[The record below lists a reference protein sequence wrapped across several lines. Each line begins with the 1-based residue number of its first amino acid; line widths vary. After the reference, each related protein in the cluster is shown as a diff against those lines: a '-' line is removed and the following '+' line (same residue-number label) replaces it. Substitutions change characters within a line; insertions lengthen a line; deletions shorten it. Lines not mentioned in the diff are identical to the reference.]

1 MVDWGNWAWLAP
13 AAPWI
18 GAAVA
23 LISALLASATVWA
36 RWRPEPG
43 DEAGG
48 MPLSLRWIPALTLGI
63 ASAAVVWLM
72 MPAGQPELQMALGAA
87 AAFGVTVA
95 CALWLG
101 RTGERAVRA
110 AQEESFWRLNAE
122 AVTAHMRHLFLREE
136 VMAYA
141 AQAIMEELHATR
153 LHVYLLNN
161 HNFELAASLPP
172 KPEQVE
178 VFSKRGLT
186 AVAFCPNQ
194 RVAFVDYIDPR
205 TGTAT
210 RWAHALPGTSAYDL
224 QAEQKKLEA
233 MGAEAGVAFWR
244 NSKLAGFLLIGGR
257 LKSDPFSDA
266 QRGFTVEVAAEVG
279 RMMDV
284 LGGGAERL
292 AQLRAAEEHVK
303 TQSEMAVLVRRRMA
317 PPDLAEVAGLEFGV
331 STDHAGA
338 GRAAFCDTVVLPASA
353 LGVAMAETDSTG
365 PQAAADMV
373 RLQALLRSRFY
384 VYGED
389 LREMLDSVE
398 RAMTAGEAPEL
409 PVRLLLGRY
418 DARTRRF
425 VYINAGYEPPVLM
438 KNRGDGSETRRL
450 GVTGRALAGGGA
462 ADWVVEE
469 IELRRRD
476 LLVLLSPGLVR
487 SVNPQDK
494 WSESVLMEKL
504 LDLEIHSAAAMAQ
517 RLLLEAPAPE
527 DATTPAAERSVIV
540 LRPSELAVRPL
551 VMTARAGA

>member
-1 MVDWGNWAWLAP
+1 MVDWGNWEWLAP

-23 LISALLASATVWA
+23 LISALLATATVWA

-63 ASAAVVWLM
+63 ASAAVVWLV
-72 MPAGQPELQMALGAA
+72 MPPGQPELQMGLGAA
-87 AAFGVTVA
+87 AAFGVTVG

-141 AQAIMEELHATR
+141 AQAILEELHATR
-153 LHVYLLNN
+153 LHVYLLKD
-161 HNFELAASLPP
+161 HNFELAAALPS
-172 KPEQVE
+172 KPAQAE
-178 VFSKRGLT
+178 VFAARGLA
-186 AVAFCPNQ
+186 AVAFCPNH
-194 RVAFVDYIDPR
+194 RAPFVEYIDSR
-205 TGTAT
+205 TGTPA
-210 RWAHALPGTSAYDL
+210 RWAQALPGASAYDL
-224 QAEQKKLEA
+224 QAEQKRLEA

-257 LKSDPFSDA
+257 LKNEPFNDA

-317 PPDLAEVAGLEFGV
+317 PPDLAEVVGVEFGV
-331 STDHAGA
+331 ATDHAGA
-338 GRAAFCDTVVLPASA
+338 GRAAFCDTVVLPASG
-353 LGVAMAETDSTG
+353 LGLAMAETDAAG

-398 RAMTAGEAPEL
+398 RAITAGEAPEK

-425 VYINAGYEPPVLM
+425 VYINAGYEPPVLV
-438 KNRGDGSETRRL
+438 KNRSDGSETRRL
-450 GVTGRALAGGGA
+450 SATGRALAAGGP

-469 IELRRRD
+469 VELRRRD

-494 WSESVLMEKL
+494 WSEHLLMEKL
-504 LDLEIHSAAAMAQ
+504 LDLEIYSAATMAQ
-517 RLLLEAPAPE
+517 RLLLEAPVAG
-527 DATTPAAERSVIV
+527 DATSPAAERSVIV
-540 LRPSELAVRPL
+540 LRPSEAAVRPL
-551 VMTARAGA
+551 LMTARAGA

>member
-1 MVDWGNWAWLAP
+1 MVDWGNWGWLAP

-23 LISALLASATVWA
+23 LVSALLASATVWA

-72 MPAGQPELQMALGAA
+72 MPPGQPELQMALGAA

-141 AQAIMEELHATR
+141 AQTIMEELHATR

-161 HNFELAASLPP
+161 HNFELAASLPS

-186 AVAFCPNQ
+186 AVAFCPNH
-194 RVAFVDYIDPR
+194 RVPFVDYIDPR
-205 TGTAT
+205 TGTPL
-210 RWAHALPGTSAYDL
+210 RWSYALPGTSAYDM
-224 QAEQKKLEA
+224 QSEQKRLEA

-303 TQSEMAVLVRRRMA
+303 TQNEMAVLVRRRMA
-317 PPDLAEVAGLEFGV
+317 PPDLAEVAGL
-331 STDHAGA
+331 
-338 GRAAFCDTVVLPASA
+338 
-353 LGVAMAETDSTG
+353 
-365 PQAAADMV
+365 
-373 RLQALLRSRFY
+373 
-384 VYGED
+384 
-389 LREMLDSVE
+389 
-398 RAMTAGEAPEL
+398 
-409 PVRLLLGRY
+409 
-418 DARTRRF
+418 
-425 VYINAGYEPPVLM
+425 
-438 KNRGDGSETRRL
+438 
-450 GVTGRALAGGGA
+450 
-462 ADWVVEE
+462 
-469 IELRRRD
+469 
-476 LLVLLSPGLVR
+476 
-487 SVNPQDK
+487 
-494 WSESVLMEKL
+494 
-504 LDLEIHSAAAMAQ
+504 
-517 RLLLEAPAPE
+517 
-527 DATTPAAERSVIV
+527 
-540 LRPSELAVRPL
+540 
-551 VMTARAGA
+551 